1 MSKKYCDWALKSEL
15 EKKYHDEE
23 WGKPIF
29 DDKKFFE
36 MLVLEYMQAG
46 LSWQTI
52 LRKREAM
59 RAAFDNFDAEKIEKY
74 DEKKCAELLENPD
87 IIRNRLKIQALAHNA
102 KIFLEIQ
109 REFGSFSEYIW
120 AFTDQKI
127 IFGNHEKISDIPP
140 KTELSEQ
147 IAKDFKKRGFKFF
160 GPTSVYAFL
169 QSTGIVNDHLK
180 YCHCYQK

>member
-1 MSKKYCDWALKSEL
+1 M
-15 EKKYHDEE
+15 
-23 WGKPIF
+23 
-29 DDKKFFE
+29 
-36 MLVLEYMQAG
+36 
-46 LSWQTI
+46 
-52 LRKREAM
+52 M
-59 RAAFDNFDAEKIEKY
+59 R
-74 DEKKCAELLENPD
+74 KKCAELLENPD

>member
-127 IFGNHEKISDIPP
+127 IFGNHEKISDVPP

-169 QSTGIVNDHLK
+169 QST
-180 YCHCYQK
+180 

>member
-1 MSKKYCDWALKSEL
+1 MIGHSKVNSKKNITTKNG
-15 EKKYHDEE
+15 
-23 WGKPIF
+23 GKPVF

-52 LRKREAM
+52 LRKCEAM